1 MREDYCSTNQKSI
14 INDESTDMIEHNE
27 QTLMGNLSGHN
38 ETSKKSK
45 RKRIAKSFGNDFIV
59 YVINGTPRII
69 EEAYSSLDVDY

>member
-1 MREDYCSTNQKSI
+1 
-14 INDESTDMIEHNE
+14 MIEHNE

-38 ETSKKSK
+38 ETSKKRK

-69 EEAYSSLDVDY
+69 EEAYSSLDVDYWK